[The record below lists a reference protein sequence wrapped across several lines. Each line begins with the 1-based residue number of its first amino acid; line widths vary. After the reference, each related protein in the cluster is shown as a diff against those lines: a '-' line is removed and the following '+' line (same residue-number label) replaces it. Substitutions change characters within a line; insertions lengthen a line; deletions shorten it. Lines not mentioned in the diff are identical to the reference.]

1 MDTNRRVN
9 SNDAAHRGAPVNRGL
24 ALFRAFFALLG
35 LAAVAA
41 QLVELLL
48 RTPPGKVSNFFSY
61 FTIQS
66 NVIVVVV
73 LAIAAVAAWRGQ
85 SARWLDYLR
94 GAATVYI
101 SITGVVYSLLLS
113 DIDVNTPLPWVN
125 VALHY
130 TLPTITVID
139 WLVDL
144 PSPRIELRAA
154 LIWLAYPALYLV
166 YSLVRG
172 PLVDWYP
179 YPFLDPRI
187 SGYGQVAIMSV
198 VIAVA
203 AFVFVAAAAL
213 STRLAGSRVH
223 VHQHREPDAQPDA
236 RRDAAGAGTIDA

>member
-24 ALFRAFFALLG
+24 ALFRAFFAVLG
-35 LAAVAA
+35 LAAVVA
-41 QLVELLL
+41 QLVNLLL
-48 RTPPGKVSNFFSY
+48 RTPPGKVSNFLSY

-66 NVIVVVV
+66 NIIVVIV
-73 LAIAAVAAWRGQ
+73 LAIAAVAAWRGRGT
-85 SARWLDYLR
+85 RWLDYLR

-125 VALHY
+125 VVLHY
-130 TLPTITVID
+130 TIPTITVID

-144 PSPRIELRAA
+144 PSPRIGLRTA

-187 SGYGQVAIMSV
+187 SGYGQVAVMSV

-223 VHQHREPDAQPDA
+223 LHQHREPDAQPDGP
-236 RRDAAGAGTIDA
+236 AGGTSAGTLDA